1 MLSASPRLLAA
12 AELAP
17 DDLHAA
23 FGAAF
28 ADYLIG
34 PFSLPPAAW
43 PGFLA
48 RQGVDLGLS
57 RAALD
62 GAGRILAFCLVAP
75 RPALGRWRLA
85 TMGALPA
92 ARGSGAA
99 PALLDDFIARAA
111 AAGQGAVELEVFA
124 QNERAL
130 RLYQGRGFAP
140 RHELHGYLAESGC
153 LSPAAAPAGLREV
166 DTEAA
171 RAWLTAAEQRIA
183 DLPLQVGP
191 AALSAASTSTAWQ
204 LDGAQLLF
212 AQPDAL
218 SLSVLSLIDE
228 SPRQAAATA
237 LLQALRA
244 RYPEASLR
252 VPQIQRLD
260 LGGAALRALGCAVLP
275 LHQLL
280 LLRPC

>member
-1 MLSASPRLLAA
+1 MPASLRLLSAADLTPA
-12 AELAP
+12 
-17 DDLHAA
+17 DLHAA

-34 PFSLPPAAW
+34 PFSLPLAAW

-48 RQGVDLGLS
+48 RQGVDLTLS

-62 GAGRILAFCLVAP
+62 GEGRILAFCLVAP
-75 RPALGRWRLA
+75 RPALGRWRLG

-124 QNERAL
+124 QNARAL

-140 RHELHGYLAESGC
+140 LYELHGYLAEPGC
-153 LSPAAAPAGLREV
+153 VSPAVAPAGLREL
-166 DTEAA
+166 DPGAA
-171 RAWLTAAEQRIA
+171 REWLLAAERRIA

-191 AALSAASTSTAWQ
+191 AALSAAATSTAWQ

-212 AQPDAL
+212 SQPDVQ
-218 SLSVLSLIDE
+218 SVSVLSLIDE
-228 SPRQAAATA
+228 QPQQAAARA

-244 RYPEASLR
+244 RYPEATLR

-260 LGGAALRALGCAVLP
+260 LGGAALRTLGFVVQP
-275 LHQLL
+275 LYQLL
-280 LLRPC
+280 LQRPC

>member
-1 MLSASPRLLAA
+1 MPASLRLLSAADLTPA
-12 AELAP
+12 
-17 DDLHAA
+17 DLHAA

-34 PFSLPPAAW
+34 PFSLPLAAW

-48 RQGVDLGLS
+48 RQGVDLPLS

-62 GAGRILAFCLVAP
+62 GEGRILAFCLVAP
-75 RPALGRWRLA
+75 RPALGRWRLG

-99 PALLDDFIARAA
+99 PALLDDFIVRAA

-124 QNERAL
+124 QNARAL

-140 RHELHGYLAESGC
+140 LHELHGYLAEPGC
-153 LSPAAAPAGLREV
+153 VSPAMAPAGLREL
-166 DTEAA
+166 DSGAA
-171 RAWLTAAEQRIA
+171 REWLLAAERRIA

-191 AALSAASTSTAWQ
+191 ASLSAAATSTAWQ

-212 AQPDAL
+212 SQPDVQ
-218 SLSVLSLIDE
+218 SVSVLSLIDE
-228 SPRQAAATA
+228 QPQQAAARA

-244 RYPEASLR
+244 RYPEATLR

-260 LGGAALRALGCAVLP
+260 LGGAALRTLGFVVQP
-275 LHQLL
+275 LYQLL
-280 LLRPC
+280 LQRPC

>member
-1 MLSASPRLLAA
+1 MSASTRLLAA
-12 AELAP
+12 NELAP
-17 DDLHAA
+17 DSLHAA

-34 PFSLPPAAW
+34 PFSLPLAAW

-57 RAALD
+57 RVAVD
-62 GAGRILAFCLVAP
+62 GAGRILAFSLVAP
-75 RPALGRWRLA
+75 RPALSRWRLG

-99 PALLDDFIARAA
+99 PALLDDFIARAV

-130 RLYQGRGFAP
+130 RLYQGRGFAL
-140 RHELHGYLAESGC
+140 RHELHGYLAEPGC
-153 LSPAAAPAGLREV
+153 VSPAAAPAGLREV
-166 DTEAA
+166 GPEAA
-171 RAWLTAAEQRIA
+171 EEWLAAAECRIA

-191 AALSAASTSTAWQ
+191 AALSAAATRTAWQ

-212 AQPDAL
+212 SQPDAQ
-218 SLSVLSLIDE
+218 SVSVLSLIDE
-228 SPRQAAATA
+228 APQQAAARA
-237 LLQALRA
+237 LLLALRA
-244 RYPEASLR
+244 RHPEATLR

-260 LGGAALRALGCAVLP
+260 LGGAALRALGLAVQP

-280 LLRPC
+280 LQRPC